1 MDNHILMYVTNSS
14 VTFGQIYNSSGVAG
28 VGPRVHGTPQS
39 LSGHPQGPN
48 SLRTRLLPI
57 MLKNLPIILFYYS
70 AANWYYSKKTRPL
83 FQQFCKVFTHYSSNF
98 PDQHIHSKETS
109 KFMHYIVT

>member
-1 MDNHILMYVTNSS
+1 MSMNVKMTLSVVYQMHIVSTLLVATPAS
-14 VTFGQIYNSSGVAG
+14 VSQEF
-28 VGPRVHGTPQS
+28 
-39 LSGHPQGPN
+39 
-48 SLRTRLLPI
+48 RLLPI

-98 PDQHIHSKETS
+98 PDQHNYT
-109 KFMHYIVT
+109 

>member
-1 MDNHILMYVTNSS
+1 MC
-14 VTFGQIYNSSGVAG
+14 
-28 VGPRVHGTPQS
+28 QS
-39 LSGHPQGPN
+39 DKEQALCLLG
-48 SLRTRLLPI
+48 RLLPI

>member
-1 MDNHILMYVTNSS
+1 MITTVQCSIRSQLNNKH
-14 VTFGQIYNSSGVAG
+14 
-28 VGPRVHGTPQS
+28 RVVV
-39 LSGHPQGPN
+39 
-48 SLRTRLLPI
+48 TRLLPI
-57 MLKNLPIILFYYS
+57 MLKILPIILFYYS

-109 KFMHYIVT
+109 KFMYYIVT

>member
-1 MDNHILMYVTNSS
+1 MECLIPFLWRKSLNSRLTNVGPLS
-14 VTFGQIYNSSGVAG
+14 VTS
-28 VGPRVHGTPQS
+28 
-39 LSGHPQGPN
+39 
-48 SLRTRLLPI
+48 LLPI

>member
-1 MDNHILMYVTNSS
+1 MVVSLLQKLE
-14 VTFGQIYNSSGVAG
+14 G
-28 VGPRVHGTPQS
+28 RVSTDEDLK
-39 LSGHPQGPN
+39 LSDL
-48 SLRTRLLPI
+48 LRYYDRNCQAALVSTRLLPI

-109 KFMHYIVT
+109 HYAYAVMSPHVPHAISN

>member
-1 MDNHILMYVTNSS
+1 MAEFGVTTIPGRAKGFVVYTSNEVEYV
-14 VTFGQIYNSSGVAG
+14 V
-28 VGPRVHGTPQS
+28 
-39 LSGHPQGPN
+39 
-48 SLRTRLLPI
+48 TRLLPI